1 MKPNTSE
8 KMGSG
13 EWVTAKDNCQSK
25 ALSLRKIKLV
35 SMQQKDKFEKSFA
48 RRGSFSIDGVLRNR
62 DLQKSRSKNSKP
74 GQSLVEFALVLPVLI
89 LILYGIFD
97 LGRAFYVLV
106 TISNASR
113 EGARYMTTHVTVMSA
128 SVNNSRKLVYDQVKA
143 EALGSGITLTDANI
157 VVDCVRALDSGGSP
171 TANCAHGQD
180 AWVTVSYNFTPLF
193 SFIFPAS
200 IPIKWETRMIVP

>member
-1 MKPNTSE
+1 MQISCK
-8 KMGSG
+8 SG
-13 EWVTAKDNCQSK
+13 N
-25 ALSLRKIKLV
+25 
-35 SMQQKDKFEKSFA
+35 SFA
-48 RRGSFSIDGVLRNR
+48 YRDNISRILKKQDLRINR
-62 DLQKSRSKNSKP
+62 SRNSKT

-113 EGARYMTTHVTVMSA
+113 EGARYMTTHVTVMDA

-157 VVDCVRALDSGGSP
+157 VVDCVRELDSSNAP
-171 TANCAHGQD
+171 TLNCAHGQD
-180 AWVTVSYNFTPLF
+180 AYVRVSYTFTPLF